1 MLEIDHSNSCVL
13 LKTEVVAFFHH
24 ISSVEGNFNKNKS
37 KKIKIHTF
45 LFRKSSNDNN
55 ISRSQRDFPKVFT
68 DEPNGRQTV
77 STKILP
83 NASREIEKFL
93 SIIAINFLIY
103 LQQVKQ
109 QNTVSE
115 YQLQLV
121 LFFAKNN
128 EFDH

>member
-1 MLEIDHSNSCVL
+1 VLEIDHLNNYVL
-13 LKTEVVAFFHH
+13 LKNEVVAFSHH
-24 ISSVEGNFNKNKS
+24 VSSNNKKISIKLS
-37 KKIKIHTF
+37 KKKRIGTF
-45 LFRKSSNDNN
+45 LSLKSSKVNN

-83 NASREIEKFL
+83 NASIKQNFFIISYNKSFL
-93 SIIAINFLIY
+93 H
-103 LQQVKQ
+103 LQQVMQ
-109 QNTVSE
+109 QKNEDE
-115 YQLQLV
+115 YRVQLI